1 MVVKYDKILDE
12 VRERDVTVN
21 SVNSYPVMSVSGDGL
36 LKNIPA
42 GNLLDGIVFLSQNAN
57 DVVIDLGLTAG
68 ADDVYSAL
76 TITGEQSTFLRLDY
90 NSGKALPAF
99 DVYIS
104 SALWNG
110 AILDC
115 YLVTTKIF

>member
-12 VRERDVTVN
+12 VRESDVTVN
-21 SVNSYPVMSVSGDGL
+21 SYPVTSVSGDGL

-57 DVVIDLGLTAG
+57 DVVINLGLTAG
-68 ADDVYSAL
+68 ADDIYSTL
-76 TITGEQSTFLRLDY
+76 SITGNQSTFLRLDY

-110 AILDC
+110 AVLNC
-115 YLVTTKIF
+115 YLVTTKIFYI

>member
-1 MVVKYDKILDE
+1 MVIKYDKILDE
-12 VRERDVTVN
+12 VRESDVTVN
-21 SVNSYPVMSVSGDGL
+21 NYPVTSLSGDGL
-36 LKNIPA
+36 LKNISA

-68 ADDVYSAL
+68 ADDIYSTL
-76 TITGEQSTFLRLDY
+76 SITGNQSTFLRLDY

-110 AILDC
+110 AVLSC